1 VNAIRWLVSSRFR
14 RLCRARVERSRRNR
28 ARAAREFRAL
38 RKRLMDEYIVAEDY
52 GDARR
57 LLQLIMK
64 MDITAEIHGIDLAEP
79 TPGKVLA

>member
-1 VNAIRWLVSSRFR
+1 VQR
-14 RLCRARVERSRRNR
+14 ERDPL
-28 ARAAREFRAL
+28 AREFRAL

-64 MDITAEIHGIDLAEP
+64 MGIQAEIHGIDLAEP
-79 TPGKVLA
+79 TPEKLLA